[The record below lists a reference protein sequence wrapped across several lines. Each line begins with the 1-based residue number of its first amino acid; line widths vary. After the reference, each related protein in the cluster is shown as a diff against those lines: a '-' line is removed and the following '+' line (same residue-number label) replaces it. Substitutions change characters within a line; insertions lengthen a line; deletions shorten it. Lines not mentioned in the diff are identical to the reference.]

1 MSERLQSPLP
11 SLTHCVPRTGV
22 QINTAH
28 HIHSTQLI
36 NIQSAPSHTFPSPK
50 MAKPG
55 NPPHALCPSVPTSN
69 PSGKP
74 VSSITQRDPE
84 PHQYLPPLP
93 PPPPRWSKPPP
104 SLAQTTPFLS
114 SLLTV
119 HSPHPS
125 QRDSCKTDTTL
136 QLLLLSLNVK
146 SKALTL
152 A

>member
-74 VSSITQRDPE
+74 VSSITQRDRSFKQQLTDFYGYHYFLNKNNTHTYRHRHVYTHTWIHFITSHAPAK
-84 PHQYLPPLP
+84 LP
-93 PPPPRWSKPPP
+93 
-104 SLAQTTPFLS
+104 
-114 SLLTV
+114 
-119 HSPHPS
+119 
-125 QRDSCKTDTTL
+125 
-136 QLLLLSLNVK
+136 K
-146 SKALTL
+146 SYALRNGL
-152 A
+152 K